1 MTSAVRE
8 RDKLESSE
16 SLSALALQLE
26 DQSAENILRWASERY
41 GTRLTFATGFGA
53 EGCVLI
59 DLMGRHNLPIDV
71 FTLDTGVLFEETY
84 SLWQDLES
92 RYGITI
98 RSVASDLTIQA
109 QAEKHGDQLWERKPD
124 QCCDIRKVKPLK
136 AALADIDAW
145 VTAIRRQ
152 QTPERANARVVEW
165 DTKFDIVKINPLVAW
180 TKKDVWRHIT
190 KHGVPYNP
198 LHDRGYPSIGCEP
211 CTSQVKPGE
220 DERAG
225 RWRGS
230 NKNECGLHG
239 PLGLPRQE

>member
-1 MTSAVRE
+1 VTSVVRE
-8 RDKLESSE
+8 RDKGQSSE
-16 SLSALALQLE
+16 SLSVFALQLE
-26 DQSAENILRWASERY
+26 DQNAEHILRWASERY

-59 DLMGRHNLPIDV
+59 DIMGRHNLPVDV

-84 SLWQDLES
+84 RLWQKLES

-109 QAEKHGDQLWERKPD
+109 QAEQHGDELWERKPD
-124 QCCDIRKVKPLK
+124 QCCDIRKVTPLMS
-136 AALADIDAW
+136 ALANVDAW
-145 VTAIRRQ
+145 VTAIRRE
-152 QTPERANARVVEW
+152 QTPERASARVVEW

-198 LHDRGYPSIGCEP
+198 LHDRGYPSIGCQP
-211 CTSQVKPGE
+211 CTSQIKPGE

-239 PLGLPRQE
+239 PLDSPGQE